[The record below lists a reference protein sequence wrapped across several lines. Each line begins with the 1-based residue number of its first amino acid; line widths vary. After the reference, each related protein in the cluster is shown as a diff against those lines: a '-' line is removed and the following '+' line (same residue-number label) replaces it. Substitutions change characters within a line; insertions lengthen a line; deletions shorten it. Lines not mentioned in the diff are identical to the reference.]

1 MPEAFSR
8 SEMLIGAEALER
20 LKESKVAIFG
30 IGGVGSFAVEALART
45 GVGSFVLTDSDRVE
59 ESNINRQ
66 LHATCRTIGRL
77 KVEVMKERIRSIN
90 PEAKVWTQP
99 VFYTKENRTE
109 LLQGDVD
116 YVIDA
121 VDTVSAKIDLVV
133 LCGEMGVP
141 IVSCMGA
148 GNKMDP
154 TRFQVGDV
162 YATSVDPLAKV
173 MRRELR
179 KRGIRHLKVVY
190 STEPPLSP
198 KLSLTEQ
205 DAGQVMEPGESR
217 SGTRRRAVPG
227 SISFVP
233 SVAGLIL
240 GGEVIR
246 DLIGWKDN
254 PQGDGEDRNE

>member
-1 MPEAFSR
+1 MPDAFSR
-8 SEMLIGAEALER
+8 SEMLIGTEALEK

-59 ESNINRQ
+59 KSNINRQ

-77 KVEVMKERIRSIN
+77 KVEVMKERILSIN
-90 PEAKVWTQP
+90 PEAKVRTQP
-99 VFYTKENRTE
+99 VFYRKENRAE

-116 YVIDA
+116 YVVDA
-121 VDTVSAKIDLVV
+121 VDTVTAKIDLVV
-133 LCGEMGVP
+133 CCGEMGIP

-154 TRFQVGDV
+154 TRFQIGDV

-205 DAGQVMEPGESR
+205 DTDQTRESGESR
-217 SGTRRRAVPG
+217 PGTRPRAVPG

-233 SVAGLIL
+233 SVAGMIL

-254 PQGDGEDRNE
+254 PQGDRRG